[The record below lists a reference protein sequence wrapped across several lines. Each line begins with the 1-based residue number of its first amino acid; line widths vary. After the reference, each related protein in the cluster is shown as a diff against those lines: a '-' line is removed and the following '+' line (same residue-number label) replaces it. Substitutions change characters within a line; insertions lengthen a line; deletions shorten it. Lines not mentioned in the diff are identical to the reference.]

1 MSGPKVVEFKRDNP
15 MDAKVV
21 LKQVLARLESGDMPE
36 VVIGV
41 MVIYDVEQGLFT
53 FGFGQETGDLQLVS
67 MLELGKTQL
76 IDGIFGA

>member
-1 MSGPKVVEFKRDNP
+1 MSGPKVVEFKRENP
-15 MDAKVV
+15 TDAKIV
-21 LKQVLARLESGDMPE
+21 LKQVLARLESGEMPE
-36 VVIGV
+36 VLIGV

-53 FGFGQETGDLQLVS
+53 FGFGHETGDLHLIS